1 MSLET
6 IQAAID
12 LAWEYT
18 DDPDECDAL
27 SAANQAI
34 EELRKAAAT
43 ALRLIEQHAA
53 LLDTEA
59 TSGYLDTDAI
69 HGIEAELLH
78 VRVLRAIQR
87 VRSGPLHLS
96 A

>member
-34 EELRKAAAT
+34 EELRQAVAKAV
-43 ALRLIEQHAA
+43 ALRDQHVAV
-53 LLDTEA
+53 LDVEGET
-59 TSGYLDTDAI
+59 GHLDIDAI
-69 HGIEAELLH
+69 HGIEDDACELVAWLAE
-78 VRVLRAIQR
+78 Q
-87 VRSGPLHLS
+87 
-96 A
+96 